1 MPNYFINH
9 DMVAAPPATA
19 TFAGNAVYVSGS
31 PSYVRLTQ
39 AINNQNGGVSVDF
52 VLPDA
57 FDINADIY
65 ANGGADAIFA
75 FWGCTTIPTSEDAA
89 PGYGGYIVAWDE
101 YNDVTQLWFNG
112 TLLYSV
118 GFAGNYGDATRRLV
132 RVEVRQQNIKVYVAD
147 VLIID
152 YTDIVRV
159 FPGAKVGYGG
169 RTGGVNAEHRIY
181 NFNVASYTAP
191 VVTAPNVVTPYSGY
205 QNLDS
210 KYTLEILDN
219 TGSLVA
225 DLTGRAKARNIKLI
239 RNGVYEAA
247 FEVDLDMLEQY
258 ARQLTFDPRSILAV
272 GQNQVK
278 ISRNGV
284 PLFGGQIML
293 HEGTLSEEHKLIVR
307 AVGWLELL
315 NNKYTASLKTFSA
328 TDAGTIAKTLIDDAQ
343 TGSNASFGIL
353 TSSGYIQASVN
364 RDRTYEYQNVK
375 EAIIRLSEVK
385 NGFDFEFTWDKK
397 FYVYYPQ
404 MGGTRTEFTFEY
416 PGNIKKIVVSED
428 GKQLVTQAIVR
439 GQGFGEAQTVVT
451 RDDTTAQT
459 AYKVRTKILDEAS
472 VIETA
477 TLQDKGDEVLR
488 VQGSPLKV
496 LKVTLDGNRYP
507 PIGAYGLGDRVNVK
521 VIGYQMYPV
530 DAYYRI
536 DEINI
541 KISDDDSEEIE
552 LKLTL

>member
-9 DMVAAPPATA
+9 DMVASPSA

-39 AINNQNGGVSVDF
+39 AINSQNGGVSVDF

-65 ANGGADAIFA
+65 ANGGADAIFT
-75 FWGCTTIPTSEDAA
+75 FWGCTSIPTSEDQGA
-89 PGYGGYIVAWDE
+89 GYGGYIVAFDE
-101 YNDVTQLWFNG
+101 YTDQTQLWFNG
-112 TLLYSV
+112 TILSNITY
-118 GFAGNYGDATRRLV
+118 GPNYGDATRRIV
-132 RVEVRQQNIKVYVAD
+132 RIEVRQQNIKVYVND
-147 VLIID
+147 ILQID
-152 YTDIVRV
+152 YTDIVRI

-181 NFNVASYTAP
+181 NYNVASYTAP
-191 VVTAPNVVTPYSGY
+191 VITPPNVVTPYTGN

-210 KYTLEILDN
+210 KYIVEILDS

-225 DLTGRAKARNIKLI
+225 DLSGRAKARSIKLV
-239 RNGVYEAA
+239 RNGVYEAS

-258 ARQLTFDPRSILAV
+258 TRKLTFNPASILGVA
-272 GQNQVK
+272 QNQVK

-284 PLFGGQIML
+284 PIFGGQIMY
-293 HEGTLSEEHKLIVR
+293 HEGTLSEDHKLTVR
-307 AVGWLELL
+307 AVGWLELF
-315 NNKYTASLKTFSA
+315 NDKYTATSKIFTA

-353 TSSGYIQASVN
+353 TSGGYIQASVN

-397 FYVYYPQ
+397 FYVYYPL

-416 PGNIKKIVVSED
+416 PGNIKKIGISND
-428 GKQLVTQAIVR
+428 GKQIVTQAIVR
-439 GQGFGEAQTVVT
+439 GQGFGDAQTVVT
-451 RDDTTAQT
+451 RDDTVAQS

-472 VIETA
+472 VVETA

-488 VQGSPLKV
+488 VQGAPLQV

-507 PIGAYGLGDRVNVK
+507 PIGAYGLGDRVNIK
-521 VIGYQMYPV
+521 VLGYQMYPI

-541 KISDDDSEEIE
+541 KITDDDSEEID